1 MTNDFSLK
9 NLVIAIISYF
19 ILIEVFSWIGG
30 EIFYDF
36 DKVPSLFL
44 NGHFIKGILMFII
57 IFVAYTLAGTIA
69 TGVDDE
75 KYSPYILCLIFIIS
89 IGSDIYDFCTSDD
102 ILQNMSMG
110 LAVLFYSWDDVLKL
124 ITLLLII
131 VGGRN
136 KEIC

>member
-1 MTNDFSLK
+1 
-9 NLVIAIISYF
+9 
-19 ILIEVFSWIGG
+19 
-30 EIFYDF
+30 
-36 DKVPSLFL
+36 
-44 NGHFIKGILMFII
+44 MFII

-69 TGVDDE
+69 TGMDDE
-75 KYSPYILCLIFIIS
+75 KYSPYILCFIFIIS

-131 VGGRN
+131 GSKN